1 MNSIWYFEDVNLFHI
16 MCPHKFKDAGHNHS
30 FKNYKKNDLIY
41 TEDDAADKI
50 YLVSNGK
57 IKIGYINEEGEEI
70 ISAILSKGEIF
81 GEKAILG
88 EERRNEFASV
98 LENNTT
104 ICPIAADEMLE
115 LIRGNRE
122 LSLKIYKFIGF
133 RLKRLERRLK
143 LLLFKD
149 TKTRLKE
156 YLNEL
161 ALDYGYK
168 NAVSG
173 DTVIKHPFTQKEIA
187 TLIGTSRP
195 TLNILINELQEE
207 GYLKFDRKE
216 IILISKI
223 SA

>member
-1 MNSIWYFEDVNLFHI
+1 MKSIWYFEEVNLFNI
-16 MCPHKFKDAGHNHS
+16 MCPHKFKDGGHDHT
-30 FKNYKKNDLIY
+30 FKKYKKNDFIY
-41 TEDDAADKI
+41 SEDDAADKI
-50 YLVSNGK
+50 YLINEGK
-57 IKIGYINEEGEEI
+57 IKIGYVNEEGDEV

-88 EERRNEFASV
+88 EERRNEFAQV
-98 LENNTT
+98 LENNTS

-156 YLNEL
+156 YLKEL
-161 ALDYGYK
+161 ALDYGYE

-173 DTVIKHPFTQKEIA
+173 DTVIRHPFTQREIA
-187 TLIGTSRP
+187 SLIGTSRP
-195 TLNILINELQEE
+195 TLNILINELQQE
-207 GYLKFDRKE
+207 GYLNFNRKE
-216 IILISKI
+216 IILIK
-223 SA
+223 

>member
-1 MNSIWYFEDVNLFHI
+1 MNSIWYFEDVDLFNI
-16 MCPHKFKDAGHNHS
+16 MCPHKFKDAGYDDH
-30 FKNYKKNDLIY
+30 FKNYKKNDFIY
-41 TEDDAADKI
+41 SEDAAADKI
-50 YLVSNGK
+50 YLINSGK
-57 IKIGYINEEGEEI
+57 IKIGYVNDEGDEV

-88 EERRNEFASV
+88 EEKRNEFAVV
-98 LENNTT
+98 LENNTS
-104 ICPIAADEMLE
+104 ICPIAADQMLE

-168 NAVSG
+168 NTISG
-173 DTVIKHPFTQKEIA
+173 DTVIRHPFTQKEIA
-187 TLIGTSRP
+187 SLIGTSRP

-207 GYLKFDRKE
+207 GYLNFDRKE
-216 IILISKI
+216 IILKNS
-223 SA
+223 

>member
-1 MNSIWYFEDVNLFHI
+1 MNSIWYFEDVNLFNI
-16 MCPHKFKDAGHNHS
+16 MCPHKFKDAGHNHT
-30 FKNYKKNDLIY
+30 FKEYSKNDYIY
-41 TEDDAADKI
+41 SEEDAADKI
-50 YLVSNGK
+50 YLINSGK
-57 IKIGYINEEGEEI
+57 IKIGYINEEGDEV

-88 EERRNEFASV
+88 EERRNEFALA
-98 LENNTT
+98 LENNTS
-104 ICPIAADEMLE
+104 ICPIASEEMLE

-156 YLNEL
+156 YLKEL
-161 ALDYGYK
+161 ALDYGYT

-173 DTVIKHPFTQKEIA
+173 DTVIRHPFTQKEIA
-187 TLIGTSRP
+187 ALIGTSRP

-216 IILISKI
+216 IILKNK
-223 SA
+223 

>member
-1 MNSIWYFEDVNLFHI
+1 MSSIWYFEDVNLFNI
-16 MCPHKFKDAGHNHS
+16 MCPHKYKDAGHSHS
-30 FKNYKKNDLIY
+30 SKNYKKNDIIY
-41 TEDDAADKI
+41 TEDDTADKI

-57 IKIGYINEEGEEI
+57 IKIGYINEEGEEV

-88 EERRNEFASV
+88 EEKRNEFALA

-173 DTVIKHPFTQKEIA
+173 DTVIKHPFTQREIA
-187 TLIGTSRP
+187 SLIGTSRP

-207 GYLKFDRKE
+207 GYLQFDRKE
-216 IILISKI
+216 IILKKHR
-223 SA
+223 